1 MLLDVTGATKA
12 KACNAKADAIARNVR
27 AVETAVQA
35 DGKSRLKVSGVLLA
49 PNCDRVGDGT
59 GEVVLGAEARDLLG
73 GLQHF
78 AWRFGRLATHGQPGQ
93 SQLL

>member
-12 KACNAKADAIARNVR
+12 KACNAKADAIAQNVR

-59 GEVVLGAEARDLLG
+59 GEVVQGAEARDLLG
-73 GLQHF
+73 GLQ
-78 AWRFGRLATHGQPGQ
+78 
-93 SQLL
+93 QLLTLLGDLDA